1 MTLNKKIELAE
12 KIYEFTAKH
21 SIWPGMSPFPFIL
34 YDDKN
39 QVAMGDNWP
48 EQFIHMKDNI
58 WAAEGT
64 DPLLLGNTATMYHDK
79 LIAIWDTRTWDVSID
94 STHAASCI
102 AHEMFHCY
110 QQQAMHLEWAN
121 ELLFPQYPHTPRSI
135 ALVMEENSVLLKMLT
150 NPSGGLAKLIA
161 IRNMRKAEIPAE
173 FLNYDQQVETIEGT
187 ATYAEMQFLS
197 TLQNKPMQETLA
209 AKLTRL
215 LSNNDLLQNYRQ
227 RLYAVGAIMCFAA
240 DALYPHWQQEWEQ
253 SGLTIFD
260 WLKERCEPSADL
272 IEISEQTLQNATLQ
286 LEAFEQEKAQQ
297 ISDFMNQPLTAIE
310 DDIQI
315 LTFDPMNIVCAN
327 GRCLHKHG
335 QLRIGGVTQMLGHP
349 FLVEYGETIFDV
361 KRLLM
366 PNTHK

>member
-12 KIYEFTAKH
+12 KIHKLTTQH
-21 SIWPGMSPFPFIL
+21 NIWPGMSPFPFIL
-34 YDDKN
+34 YDAQN
-39 QVAMGDNWP
+39 QVVVGDSWP
-48 EQFIHMKDNI
+48 SKFTKIKGNI

-64 DPLLLGNTATMYHDK
+64 DPSLLGNTATMYHDK
-79 LIAIWDTRTWDVSID
+79 LVAIWDTRTWDASID
-94 STHAASCI
+94 SARAASCI

-110 QQQAMHLEWAN
+110 QQQAMSLEWAN
-121 ELLFPQYPHTPRSI
+121 ELLFPQYPHTPRSV
-135 ALVMEENSVLLKMLT
+135 ALVMEENGALLKMRT
-150 NPSGGLAKLIA
+150 NPSSGFAQLIA

-173 FLNYDQQVETIEGT
+173 FLKFDQQEETTEGT
-187 ATYAEMQFLS
+187 ATYVEMQFLS

-209 AKLTRL
+209 AELSGL
-215 LSNNDLLQNYRQ
+215 LCDDNLLQNYRQ

-240 DALYPHWQQEWEQ
+240 DALYPHWQQEWEK

-260 WLKERCEPSADL
+260 WLKERHEPSAGL
-272 IEISEQTLQNATLQ
+272 IEIPMQTLQNAALQ
-286 LEAFEQEKAQQ
+286 LDTFEQEKAQQ

-310 DDIQI
+310 DDVQI

-335 QLRIGGVTQMLGHP
+335 QVCINGVTQMLDHP

-361 KRLLM
+361 RRLLM
-366 PNTHK
+366 PIVYK